1 MKIEADKGGKQWS
14 ETEAKDD
21 DFNIHSGAVKN
32 MVLGQGNRSH
42 TAISQNMD
50 QRGGGYSSA
59 KSGSEEMVLEGNCD
73 QGWQLKVFSA
83 GFGGLSLGNVSRW
96 MDTREETIISGGL
109 VHVGGL
115 RKTGRAWGSNRTRWR
130 PAVDHL
136 RTCHFQGAKLF
147 K

>member
-1 MKIEADKGGKQWS
+1 
-14 ETEAKDD
+14 
-21 DFNIHSGAVKN
+21 

-42 TAISQNMD
+42 TAISQNMG
-50 QRGGGYSSA
+50 QLRGGYPSV
-59 KSGSEEMVLEGNCD
+59 KSGSEKMILGGNFD
-73 QGWQLKVFSA
+73 QGWESKVFPA
-83 GFGGLSLGNVSRW
+83 GFGGLSLGNMLRW
-96 MDTREETIISGGL
+96 MDTREETIIFEGL

-115 RKTGRAWGSNRTRWR
+115 REQGGHVGAIETPRR